1 MRSCEDQV
9 LRLSQS
15 ISDGFQSKPAS
26 RTVLSLL
33 DFSKAY
39 DTVWRERLFEIM
51 LEKGVPRIMVNWTR
65 GFLSDR
71 RARIRLDGV
80 TGHSVKLHN
89 GVPQGAVLSPLLFL
103 FYIDGIRKTAPLD
116 TCVSMYA
123 DDIAVWSQHKDKL
136 RAQLAVQKAVD
147 SFGLW
152 SADHK
157 LSLNPAK
164 CEVAFFSTD
173 PEEAKWSPSIAL
185 NGHAFSF
192 NRTPTFLGVTLDR
205 TLTFRP
211 QEEAVK
217 ARALGRVLIMSA
229 LASKEWGWSRKSLR
243 TIYTATVHSVLH
255 YCGASWQP
263 WLAKS
268 NLQILERAQNN
279 ALRAM
284 TGQMSDTP
292 MEYLRLEAGITSF
305 ATTVRKNCITAW
317 EKSARLPSSN
327 PRRNLF
333 DSPVSHRWK
342 NRKGFSVMGKEE
354 EVKLGLDQVSR
365 EMFVKWHPPPWS

>member
-26 RTVLSLL
+26 RTVLALL
-33 DFSKAY
+33 DFRKAY

-51 LEKGVPRIMVNWTR
+51 LEKGVPRTMVNWTR
-65 GFLSDR
+65 GFLSDN
-71 RARIRLDGV
+71 RARVRLDGV

-89 GVPQGAVLSPLLFL
+89 GVPQCAILSPLLFL

-136 RAQLAVQKAVD
+136 RAQLAVQKAVY

-152 SADHK
+152 SVDHK

-173 PEEAKWSPSIAL
+173 PAEAKWSPLIAL

-211 QEEAVK
+211 QAEAVK
-217 ARALGRVLIMSA
+217 ARALERV
-229 LASKEWGWSRKSLR
+229 
-243 TIYTATVHSVLH
+243 
-255 YCGASWQP
+255 
-263 WLAKS
+263 
-268 NLQILERAQNN
+268 
-279 ALRAM
+279 
-284 TGQMSDTP
+284 
-292 MEYLRLEAGITSF
+292 
-305 ATTVRKNCITAW
+305 
-317 EKSARLPSSN
+317 
-327 PRRNLF
+327 
-333 DSPVSHRWK
+333 
-342 NRKGFSVMGKEE
+342 
-354 EVKLGLDQVSR
+354 
-365 EMFVKWHPPPWS
+365 